1 MIHLDDTDIV
11 NARIAL
17 ALASIMVVGA
27 IVIVNLTIFNL
38 DVNSNGPDHISLAE
52 IAGIISLIFS
62 GFLILV
68 AFGAFILSACS
79 PRMKDAMDAYYTRV
93 TTKEKNALNAYHHV

>member
-1 MIHLDDTDIV
+1 MIHLYDTDIV

-17 ALASIMVVGA
+17 ALASLMVVGA

-38 DVNSNGPDHISLAE
+38 NVNSNGPDHMSLAE

-62 GFLILV
+62 GLLIV
-68 AFGAFILSACS
+68 VVFGAFILSACS
-79 PRMKDAMDAYYTRV
+79 PRMKEAIKKYYTRV
-93 TTKEKNALNAYHHV
+93 TTKEKDALNAYHHV